1 MQGSPA
7 CGAEHGDVRTSFPTG
22 SRLIPCPH
30 FYPSSVYNFYSF
42 LCSRSFLRVG
52 SLQKQAREGTAGD
65 LSQMGPGGY
74 RESEEP
80 LDELVSLWPGE
91 EMGQVLLG

>member
-1 MQGSPA
+1 M
-7 CGAEHGDVRTSFPTG
+7 
-22 SRLIPCPH
+22 
-30 FYPSSVYNFYSF
+30 
-42 LCSRSFLRVG
+42 G

-65 LSQMGPGGY
+65 LSQMGPGEY
-74 RESEEP
+74 RGSEEP